1 MLRTYG
7 FKLAL
12 SCLFSALKIKRYGII
27 LTACIKI
34 IIQDNSIMEENIVS
48 SPVPTDFIRS
58 IVAEDIKNNKHGGR
72 VETRFP
78 PEPNG
83 YLHIGHAKA
92 ICIDFGIARENG
104 GVCHLRMDDTNP
116 TKEDIE
122 YVDSIMEDVRW
133 LGWDWG
139 KCMYYASD
147 YFDQLYDYAVELIK
161 RGKAYV
167 CDLTQDEVKSHRGT
181 LTEAGRES
189 PGRNRS
195 IEENLDIFARMRT
208 GEFEDGAKTLRAKID
223 MASSNIHMRDPAL
236 YRIRR
241 FHHYRTGDKWC
252 IYPMYDFAHCL
263 SDSIEDITHSICTL
277 EFEIH
282 RPLYD
287 WFLDAL
293 EVKNHPQQIEF
304 ARLNL
309 SYTIMSKRKLLELVQ
324 NKLVNGWDDPR
335 MPTICGL
342 RRRGYTPEA
351 IRDFCEAIGVTKYN
365 SLTDLALLEHCLRND
380 LNKKA
385 MRVLAVIN
393 PLKVVIENF
402 PEGTVDELDA
412 ANNPEVPDAGIR
424 KVPFS
429 REIYIDRNDFME
441 NPPKKFF
448 RLAPG
453 QEVRLRYG
461 YFIKCESV
469 VKDDAGNIVELRCSY
484 DSATR
489 GGNAPDGR
497 KVKGTIHW
505 VSVPHALEVEARI
518 YDRLFTVENPGGVE
532 DDYLNYMNQDS
543 LKAEKCFIEPAV
555 INANPGDKYQFE
567 RQGYFCVDLDS
578 KPGKLVFNRTA
589 PLKDSWAKIQQNEKA
604 N

>member
-1 MLRTYG
+1 
-7 FKLAL
+7 
-12 SCLFSALKIKRYGII
+12 
-27 LTACIKI
+27 
-34 IIQDNSIMEENIVS
+34 MEENIVS
-48 SPVPTDFIRS
+48 SPAPTDFIRA
-58 IVAEDIKNNKHGGR
+58 IVAEDIRNSKHGGR

-92 ICIDFGIARENG
+92 ICIDFGIANENG

-122 YVDSIMEDVRW
+122 YVNSIMEDVRW
-133 LGWDWG
+133 LGWEWG
-139 KCMYYASD
+139 KYMFYASD
-147 YFDQLYDYAVELIK
+147 YFEQLYDYAVELI
-161 RGKAYV
+161 RRDKAYV

-195 IEENLDIFARMRT
+195 IEENLDLFARMRA
-208 GEFEDGAKTLRAKID
+208 GEFEDGSKTLRAKID
-223 MASSNIHMRDPAL
+223 MASNNIHMRDPAI

-293 EVKNHPQQIEF
+293 EVKKHPQQIEF

-351 IRDFCEAIGVTKYN
+351 IRAFCDVIGVTKYN
-365 SLTDLALLEHCLRND
+365 SLTDIALLEHCLRDD
-380 LNKKA
+380 LNRKA
-385 MRVLAVIN
+385 MRVLAVID
-393 PLKVVIENF
+393 PLKIVIENF
-402 PEGTVDELDA
+402 PEGVVDELDA
-412 ANNPEVPDAGIR
+412 ANNPENPDSGTR

-429 REIYIDRNDFME
+429 RELYIDRSDFME
-441 NPPKKFF
+441 TPPKKFF

-469 VKDDAGNIVELRCSY
+469 IKDAAGNIAELRCTY
-484 DSATR
+484 DPSTR

-505 VSVPHALEVEARI
+505 VSAPHALEAEARI

-532 DDYLNYMNQDS
+532 DDYLNYMNPDS
-543 LKAEKCFIEPAV
+543 LKTEKCFIEPAV
-555 INANPGDKYQFE
+555 ANAKPGDKYQFE

-578 KPGKLVFNRTA
+578 KPGKLVFNRTV
-589 PLKDSWAKIQQNEKA
+589 PLKDSWAKIQQNEKT